1 MVEVLSGVA
10 AGEVVVVGG
19 LERMGE
25 GLPVAP
31 RPAAAPTQDTGSPA
45 PATKRGG

>member
-1 MVEVLSGVA
+1 LGVRSEGKVEVMSGVQ

-25 GLPVAP
+25 GALVMP
-31 RPAAAPTQDTGSPA
+31 R
-45 PATKRGG
+45 K